1 DKLEGLKLIKRT
13 PTPQDRRAALV
24 ALTARGRKIAE
35 LGGQALLGMNAV
47 ALEGFS
53 ADEVQQTVALM
64 HRLIA
69 NMERHGQG
77 V

>member
-1 DKLEGLKLIKRT
+1 
-13 PTPQDRRAALV
+13 
-24 ALTARGRKIAE
+24 GRKIAE

-53 ADEVQQTVALM
+53 TDEVQQTVALM

-69 NMERHGQG
+69 NMERHGQD

>member
-1 DKLEGLKLIKRT
+1 M
-13 PTPQDRRAALV
+13 

-35 LGGQALLGMNAV
+35 VGSRALSGMNAV

-53 ADEVQQTVALM
+53 EDKVQQTVVLM

-69 NMERHGQG
+69 NLKCCGQD

>member
-1 DKLEGLKLIKRT
+1 MT
-13 PTPQDRRAALV
+13 
-24 ALTARGRKIAE
+24 LTARGRKIADV
-35 LGGQALLGMNAV
+35 GGRALLGMNAV

-64 HRLIA
+64 QRLIV
-69 NMERHGQG
+69 NMERHGQD